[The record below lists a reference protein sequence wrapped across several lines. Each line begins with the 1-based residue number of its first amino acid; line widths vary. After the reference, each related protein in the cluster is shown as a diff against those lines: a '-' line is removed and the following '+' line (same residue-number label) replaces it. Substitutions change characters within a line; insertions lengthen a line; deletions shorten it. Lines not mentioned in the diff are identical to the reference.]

1 MQWTDSGVVLGTRR
15 HGETSVVLEL
25 LTTHHGRHLGL
36 VRSGRSKRNAAML
49 QPGNSVLATWS
60 ARIEEQLG
68 TYIVEAETQ
77 RVASLIDSA
86 AALYAIG
93 YLASLIRLLPERDQ
107 QHGLHAGLVMI
118 LDHLDRPLVAA
129 PLIVRFEMA
138 LLSALGFGLDL
149 TSCASTGKRQDLIY
163 VSPKSGRAVSREAGK
178 PYRDRLFP
186 LPGFMIGI
194 AGDNLSPDSL
204 LDGFRLTQYFL
215 EQHVFEPRGIAIPE
229 QRASLVDAMMRHS
242 LAVV

>member
-15 HGETSVVLEL
+15 YGETSVVLEL
-25 LTTHHGRHLGL
+25 MTAQHGRYLGL

-68 TYIVEAETQ
+68 IYAVEVEKQ

-93 YLASLIRLLPERDQ
+93 YLASLLRLLPERDSQ
-107 QHGLHAGLVMI
+107 EGLHAGLEMI
-118 LDHLDRPLVAA
+118 MDHLDQPLVAA

-138 LLSALGFGLDL
+138 LLTALGFGLDL
-149 TSCASTGKRQDLIY
+149 TECAATGQQQELVY
-163 VSPKSGRAVSREAGK
+163 VSPKSGRAVSRNAGQ
-178 PYRDRLFP
+178 PYHDKLLP
-186 LPGFMIGI
+186 LPAFVIGM
-194 AGDNLSPDSL
+194 AGDNLGPDSL
-204 LDGFRLTQYFL
+204 QDGFRLTQFFL
-215 EQHVFEPRGIAIPE
+215 EQHVFMPRGLEVPD
-229 QRASLVDAMMRHS
+229 QRASLIDAMMRHF
-242 LAVV
+242 

>member
-25 LTTHHGRHLGL
+25 MTAEHGRHLGL

-68 TYIVEAETQ
+68 AYVVEAETQ

-93 YLASLIRLLPERDQ
+93 YLASLARMLPERDQ
-107 QHGLHAGLVMI
+107 QAGLHAGLVMI
-118 LDHLDRPLVAA
+118 LDHLDQPLVAA

-138 LLSALGFGLDL
+138 LLKALGFGLDL
-149 TSCASTGKRQDLIY
+149 TVCASTGQSQDLVY
-163 VSPKSGRAVSREAGK
+163 VSPKSGRAVCREAGR
-178 PYRDRLFP
+178 PYHERLLP
-186 LPGFMIGI
+186 LPAFVVGN
-194 AGDNLSPDSL
+194 AGDNLSPDAL
-204 LDGFRLTQYFL
+204 QDGFRLTRFFL
-215 EQHVFEPRGIAIPE
+215 EQHVFEPRGLLLPD

-242 LAVV
+242 LAA